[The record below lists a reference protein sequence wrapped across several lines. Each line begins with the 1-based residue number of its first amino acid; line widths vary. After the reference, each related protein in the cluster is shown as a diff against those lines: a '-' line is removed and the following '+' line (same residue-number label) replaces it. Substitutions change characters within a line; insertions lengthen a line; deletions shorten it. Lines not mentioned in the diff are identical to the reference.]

1 MVLESNLN
9 ITKHR
14 YNMLI
19 SITWIIMQTTN
30 TKEKTKTHYSIAI
43 SGASSGIGRALALA
57 FANEATLIYLAGR
70 NKYRLE
76 ECRQALLAKN
86 KDLEILYS
94 AFDINDEKACK
105 NWCNE
110 IFKNR
115 LDILILNAG
124 IATGMQDN
132 ADKHIEVSQTNT
144 LGVANLAFYA
154 LDYFKLQTPFNT
166 ENTNTPRQ
174 TLVLMSSIASLAPL
188 PNAPSYSAS
197 KYFVRILGESLS
209 LSTNNINI
217 SVICPGFIRTKLTE
231 SISPY
236 IPQMQLEV
244 AARKIYNAIKKGK
257 RLYIFPF
264 WLSML
269 ARIYA
274 LLPFKLQRM
283 LASLLNS
290 MGHL

>member
-1 MVLESNLN
+1 
-9 ITKHR
+9 
-14 YNMLI
+14 
-19 SITWIIMQTTN
+19 MQTLDIQ
-30 TKEKTKTHYSIAI
+30 KMQVKTHYSVAI
-43 SGASSGIGRALALA
+43 SGASSGIGRALATE
-57 FANEATLIYLAGR
+57 FANEATHIYLAGR
-70 NKYRLE
+70 SVERLE
-76 ECRQALLAKN
+76 ECKHELLAKN
-86 KDLEILYS
+86 KDLVVSYS

-105 NWCNE
+105 KWCDE
-110 IFKNR
+110 IFSNR

-132 ADKHIEVSQTNT
+132 AEKHIEVSRTNT

-154 LDYFKLQTPFNT
+154 LNYFKLQDSYNT
-166 ENTNTPRQ
+166 ANMNAPKQ

-209 LSTNNINI
+209 LSVNDAHI
-217 SVICPGFIRTKLTE
+217 SVICPGFIRTKLTD
-231 SISPY
+231 SISSY

-244 AARKIYNAIKKGK
+244 AARKIYHAIKRGK

-269 ARIYA
+269 AKIYA
-274 LLPFKLQRM
+274 ILPFKLQRM
-283 LASLLNS
+283 LASVLKS